1 MSTVLIVAPIVITS
15 WPMLVPILTAAVTSL
30 GYTFTATGVHE
41 LNECHLEDAEGIEDY
56 EEDLTHQ
63 RIREEITLEDSE
75 ILADAQCRGETL
87 TIEKDNI
94 KATFHRDVRGTLR
107 LTIDAVGLTKVEIR
121 KLGDELIGRVTQ
133 QYAYN
138 RLVTEMKERGMEI
151 VEETVEEDDTVKI
164 RVRNT
169 I

>member
-1 MSTVLIVAPIVITS
+1 MSTVLIISTPLIIS
-15 WPMLVPILTAAVTSL
+15 GWPLLTAAVTAAITSL
-30 GYTFTATGVHE
+30 GYTVAASGVE
-41 LNECHLEDAEGIEDY
+41 TMTECCEFQTDREN
-56 EEDLTHQ
+56 Q

-75 ILADAQCRGETL
+75 ILADARHRGETL
-87 TIEKDNI
+87 TVEKDNI

-107 LTIDAVGLTKVEIR
+107 LTIEAVGLSKVEIR
-121 KLGDELIGRVTQ
+121 KIGDELIGRVTQ

-169 I
+169 